1 MSLHRVML
9 LVRNAMEDADAVRG
23 ADGAA
28 KKAFVIEAV
37 RALTEDTMDEDDAN
51 LVNALVPYAVDLVVA
66 ASRGELAVN
75 VRQKARRRCLPCF
88 TVGHPHPGRRG
99 GAPTGA

>member
-9 LVRNAMEDADAVRG
+9 VVRAAMEDADAVRG
-23 ADGAA
+23 ADGAT
-28 KKAFVIEAV
+28 KKQYVIEAV

-51 LVNALVPYAVDLVVA
+51 LVNALVPYAIDLVVA

-75 VRQKARRRCLPCF
+75 VRQKARRLCLPCF
-88 TVGHPHPGRRG
+88 RG
-99 GAPTGA
+99 A

>member
-1 MSLHRVML
+1 MALNRVML
-9 LVRNAMEDADAVRG
+9 VVRKAMEDADLIQ
-23 ADGAA
+23 ADGPT

-51 LVNALVPYAVDLVVA
+51 LVNALVPYAIDLVVA

-75 VRQKARRRCLPCF
+75 VREARRLCLPCF
-88 TVGHPHPGRRG
+88 RG
-99 GAPTGA
+99 A